1 VADVTAPMAKT
12 LKAKG
17 FTKEQINE
25 IAHAMYTVAESQ
37 KGPPLKTVVI
47 GDDGN
52 VYVRVALPD
61 PVFGPIPHWRVIDIE
76 HGDAN
81 TFSPNAT
88 IEGKVVYQPEE
99 AGDK

>member
-61 PVFGPIPHWRVIDIE
+61 PVFGPIPHWRVIDVQN
-76 HGDAN
+76 GDAS
-81 TFSPNAT
+81 TFSSDNIIAGTT
-88 IEGKVVYQPEE
+88 IHDPEKKAE
-99 AGDK
+99 